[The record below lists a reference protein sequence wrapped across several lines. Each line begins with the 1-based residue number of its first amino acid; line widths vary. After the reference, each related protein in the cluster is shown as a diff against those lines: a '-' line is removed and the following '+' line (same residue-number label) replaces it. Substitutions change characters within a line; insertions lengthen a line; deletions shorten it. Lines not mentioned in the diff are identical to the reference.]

1 MSERMKWWQKTN
13 VCEIYIRSFNDSDG
27 DGIGD
32 LNGITEKLDYLKEL
46 GIGAIWLTPCYK
58 SPRRTTAMTVP
69 TIMRSMKPS
78 GPWRT
83 WII

>member
-1 MSERMKWWQKTN
+1 MSEGMKWWQKTN

-46 GIGAIWLTPCYK
+46 GIGAIW
-58 SPRRTTAMTVP
+58 P